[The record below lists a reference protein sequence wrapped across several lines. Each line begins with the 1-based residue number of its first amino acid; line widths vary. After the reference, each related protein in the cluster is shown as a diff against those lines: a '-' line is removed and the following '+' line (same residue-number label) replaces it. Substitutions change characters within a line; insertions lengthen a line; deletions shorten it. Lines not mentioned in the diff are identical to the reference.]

1 LETNS
6 LTQSTQST
14 QYSPI
19 ESIEAIEWGY
29 THVLENNTLT
39 QVTQITQDREF
50 EYYEY
55 FEQGYTAEKDDS
67 VSEETDI
74 ARDTNLRQAM
84 KITVITVITVSL
96 SRICA

>member
-1 LETNS
+1 MRIRRIKGSQLETK
-6 LTQSTQST
+6 
-14 QYSPI
+14 PP
-19 ESIEAIEWGY
+19 
-29 THVLENNTLT
+29 T

-74 ARDTNLRQAM
+74 TRDTNLRQAM

-96 SRICA
+96 SRVRA